1 MQALMHILLIVQ
13 CVVHLSE
20 ASVAL
25 RQEAKKAVG
34 QHVDNA
40 LLGQDNHGLILVP
53 ATRHKRSINEEVT
66 KYKRLSHSVHV
77 QTDIRY
83 R

>member
-1 MQALMHILLIVQ
+1 MQALQNILLLVLG
-13 CVVHLSE
+13 VVHLTK
-20 ASVAL
+20 ASVDW
-25 RQEAKKAVG
+25 RQEAKKA
-34 QHVDNA
+34 A
-40 LLGQDNHGLILVP
+40 LRAGETEWGRSNHGFVLVP
-53 ATRHKRSINEEVT
+53 ATRHKRSISEEPT

>member
-1 MQALMHILLIVQ
+1 MQALHNILLIVQ

-20 ASVAL
+20 ASVEL
-25 RQEAKKAVG
+25 RQEAKKAAG
-34 QHVDNA
+34 QSVDA
-40 LLGQDNHGLILVP
+40 FWGQDNHGLVLVP
-53 ATRHKRSINEEVT
+53 AIRDKRSINEEVT
-66 KYKRLSHSVHV
+66 KFKRLSHSVHV